1 MDFQIEFSNI
11 ALYTFLLLTI
21 GLFFIFRLVNWL
33 LPLLIFK
40 KGKRKLA
47 WRYMA
52 IVELFVWTGFLIWSV
67 NFLAHNNQLYAI
79 GLFIILFIF
88 TIWAAWIGLH
98 DFIAGAIFKTNRNL
112 NLNDTVEI
120 GEYHGKIR
128 KFTSNKLVLE
138 TESGE
143 IVYLPY
149 ASLYGKTIVKS
160 HPADTILN
168 HTFRLEIPKDAKLQ
182 QTTDKLYNNI
192 INLPWSSLKKE
203 PQIKPL
209 HETESGFMLE
219 ITVFSMERDYFPEI
233 EKTIKKHFSLL
244 SQDNAID

>member
-1 MDFQIEFSNI
+1 MDFHIEFSNI

-21 GLFFIFRLVNWL
+21 GLFFVFRLLNWL

-47 WRYMA
+47 WRYTS

-67 NFLAHNNQLYAI
+67 NFLAQNNQLYAI
-79 GLFIILFIF
+79 GLFIILFTF
-88 TIWAAWIGLH
+88 TLWAAWIGLR

-112 NLNDTVEI
+112 NLNDTVKI
-120 GEYHGKIR
+120 GEYHGKIM

-143 IVYLPY
+143 IIYVPY
-149 ASLYGKTIVKS
+149 GSLFGKTIIKS
-160 HPADTILN
+160 HPAETILN
-168 HTFRLEIPKDAKLQ
+168 YTFRFEIPKDADIQ
-182 QTTDKLYNNI
+182 QTTEKVYSDI

-203 PQIKPL
+203 PQIKPM
-209 HETESGFMLE
+209 HETERGFMLE
-219 ITVFSMERDYFPEI
+219 VTVFSMEKDYFPEI
-233 EKTIKKHFSLL
+233 EKIVKKRYAT
-244 SQDNAID
+244 DGPTDPID